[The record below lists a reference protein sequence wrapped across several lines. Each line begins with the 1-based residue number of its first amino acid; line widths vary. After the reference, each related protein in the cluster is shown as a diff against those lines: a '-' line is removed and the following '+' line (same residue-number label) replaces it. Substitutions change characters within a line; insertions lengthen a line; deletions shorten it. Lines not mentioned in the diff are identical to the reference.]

1 MTTADEDDLLRSV
14 AIQNAQSIL
23 AARQRAEREILQAKE
38 ELERKTRELAHSL
51 AMMRATLD
59 STWDGIMV
67 TDETGRV
74 TGFNQKLVEMWHIPT
89 ERLERRQHGDLIEFF
104 ARQFTGTDPAS
115 FRARI
120 DDIYDSSPAAVST
133 CSSFKTAVSSNGI
146 HGSNRS
152 RDGTWAASGASAI
165 SRSSGGRRMRCER
178 KLASSSSSTGRDRCS
193 RPSSI
198 FQPCCRR

>member
-89 ERLERRQHGDLIEFF
+89 ERLERRFEPLRRAQSRRLHLPQG
-104 ARQFTGTDPAS
+104 S
-115 FRARI
+115 FRRQELH
-120 DDIYDSSPAAVST
+120 T
-133 CSSFKTAVSSNGI
+133 
-146 HGSNRS
+146 
-152 RDGTWAASGASAI
+152 I
-165 SRSSGGRRMRCER
+165 SW
-178 KLASSSSSTGRDRCS
+178 
-193 RPSSI
+193 I
-198 FQPCCRR
+198 